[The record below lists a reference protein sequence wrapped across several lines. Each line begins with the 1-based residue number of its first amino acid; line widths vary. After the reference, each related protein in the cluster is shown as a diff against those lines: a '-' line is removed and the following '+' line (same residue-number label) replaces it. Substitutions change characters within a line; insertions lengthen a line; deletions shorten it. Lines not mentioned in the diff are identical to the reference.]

1 MSAAFYIVVDSPDPG
16 FDTFVNGTALSRA
29 DAAVEVASP
38 KAGVTLLRE
47 FFSASPDDIAALA
60 EDFGEEME
68 AAGPP
73 PEEQWFAA
81 GDGLRTI
88 KALLALLESDPLA
101 LGEGVR
107 EELLEFEAVLQQA
120 EDRELRW
127 HLAVDY

>member
-16 FDTFVNGTALSRA
+16 FETFVNGKALSRA
-29 DAAVEVASP
+29 DAAVEAAAL
-38 KAGVTLLRE
+38 KAGVTPLRE
-47 FFSASPDDIAALA
+47 FFSASGDDMAALA
-60 EDFGEEME
+60 EEFGEEME

-73 PEEQWFAA
+73 PEGQWFAP

-88 KALLALLESDPLA
+88 KALLAGLESDPLA

-107 EELLEFEAVLQQA
+107 EDLLEFEAVLQQA
-120 EDRELRW
+120 KDRELRW